1 MHGGCPDHIPTAEEL
16 LARKLKPGERILWK
30 SRPAERYWTFPVARR
45 MFFGTILLV
54 YPWCFILA
62 VWRDAGHFW
71 EGELPGSLLYFS
83 LAGVIAGGIPAMLAL
98 AGGVRLLSAPWRE
111 RTSRRNSLY
120 ALTDRRLI
128 AITGEAALFFKGC
141 SIYTRSFHKLR
152 HVRLHPARNG
162 AGDIILEYG
171 GKKKVI
177 LREAARPQ
185 EAVDILKRLGQKQS
199 SAEQEK

>member
-1 MHGGCPDHIPTAEEL
+1 MHGVYGVEPVHLALIIVGYGLTLFFAQLASMASYVRTSGMERAGKTVRYCVFGAAALYGVWAVLSCREEL
-16 LARKLKPGERILWK
+16 
-30 SRPAERYWTFPVARR
+30 
-45 MFFGTILLV
+45 
-54 YPWCFILA
+54 
-62 VWRDAGHFW
+62 
-71 EGELPGSLLYFS
+71 
-83 LAGVIAGGIPAMLAL
+83 LAL

-152 HVRLHPARNG
+152 NVRLHPARNG

>member
-1 MHGGCPDHIPTAEEL
+1 MPRPYPHCGRTPGAQAQARGTDSMEKPSRRTVLDFSRRQANVLRHHSSGLSLVLYSGSLERRGPFWGREL
-16 LARKLKPGERILWK
+16 
-30 SRPAERYWTFPVARR
+30 PV
-45 MFFGTILLV
+45 
-54 YPWCFILA
+54 PCFIFPSQGL
-62 VWRDAGHFW
+62 
-71 EGELPGSLLYFS
+71 S
-83 LAGVIAGGIPAMLAL
+83 PAAFRPCWPL

-152 HVRLHPARNG
+152 NVRLHPARNG

-171 GKKKVI
+171 GKKK
-177 LREAARPQ
+177 LYSG
-185 EAVDILKRLGQKQS
+185 KRLARRKPWIS
-199 SAEQEK
+199 

>member
-1 MHGGCPDHIPTAEEL
+1 MYRGCPDRSPTPEEL

-30 SRPAERYWTFPVARR
+30 SRPAERYWTFPVVRR
-45 MFFGTILLV
+45 MLFGIILLV
-54 YPWCFILA
+54 YPLCFILA
-62 VWRDAGHFW
+62 VQRDTGHFW
-71 EGELPGSLLYFS
+71 KSELPGSLLYFS
-83 LAGVIAGGIPAMLAL
+83 LAGVIAGGIPATLAL

-111 RTSRRNSLY
+111 RTSRHNSLY
-120 ALTDRRLI
+120 VLTDRRLI

-152 HVRLHPARNG
+152 NVRLHPARNG

-177 LREAARPQ
+177 FREVARPQ
-185 EAVDILKRLGQKQS
+185 EAVGILKRLGKKQS
-199 SAEQEK
+199 SAEQQK

>member
-128 AITGEAALFFKGC
+128 AITGEAALFSRMQHLYPFLPQTQKRAAASGQE
-141 SIYTRSFHKLR
+141 
-152 HVRLHPARNG
+152 G